1 VHWQDYSDGLRYHE
15 QVDDIVINF
24 DNVTKPTLY
33 IATRGRGFWRR
44 TIE

>member
-1 VHWQDYSDGLRYHE
+1 
-15 QVDDIVINF
+15 VINF